1 MKKILLY
8 LFRNRTKIV
17 DGLALAVALLEY
29 IPKANK
35 SRRPRR
41 K

>member
-8 LFRNRTKIV
+8 LLRNRTKIME
-17 DGLALAVALLEY
+17 GLALAVALLEY
-29 IPKANK
+29 IPDANK
-35 SRRPRR
+35 SRRRRR